1 VEALPTRHRPVL
13 LLRRQLNS
21 SPMGDSFLATAN
33 SCSTDGTVFFCSSP
47 TSTSAIITTSSTSGF
62 SSTNGMSAS
71 SLHLAE
77 CCHVNEHGSWFAPQ
91 PVIYVIQ
98 LPHQPIDMAQRKSLL
113 GSLLGLLLEELF
125 SCSSWQDSLRTAWMA
140 KTGRLGKCFRTP
152 KINSPHTDI

>member
-1 VEALPTRHRPVL
+1 VEEALPTRHRPVL

-77 CCHVNEHGSWFAPQ
+77 CCHVNEHGSRFAPQ

-125 SCSSWQDSLRTAWMA
+125 SFFLAGFASDCLDGEDRTSWKVLSDSKDQQSA
-140 KTGRLGKCFRTP
+140 
-152 KINSPHTDI
+152 H